1 MDPKAL
7 YSLSYGVFMLA
18 VSDGGKVNGC
28 ITNTCMQVAS
38 SPTRLAISCLNS
50 NLTCEMLKNS
60 GRFTLSILDSTC
72 TFETIKHFGLQSGRT
87 VNKFEDL
94 ELPTDA
100 AGIPY
105 LSWATCAVISCHV
118 IQAMDL
124 GSHTMFIAEI
134 DDAFRCSDNPPLTY
148 ADYQSRLKPKTGNS
162 APVQKK
168 IVGWRCKICQYEYK
182 GSELPADFLCPLCGH
197 DASDFEPIYEA

>member
-100 AGIPY
+100 AGTPY

-118 IQAMDL
+118 TQAMDL
-124 GSHTMFIAEI
+124 GSHTMFIAEVL
-134 DDAFRCSDNPPLTY
+134 DAIRQNDLPPATY
-148 ADYQSRLKPKTGNS
+148 AYYQSSIKPAPPKPKPKTT
-162 APVQKK
+162 V
-168 IVGWRCKICQYEYK
+168 WRCKVCGYTYE
-182 GSELPADFLCPLCGH
+182 GEELPPDFACPLCHHGPE
-197 DASDFEPIYEA
+197 DFEKIEG